1 MDRVVDLARMHSFLI
16 LLLFSFSMLA
26 GVSAHASNLISADH
40 DLKSINVGTRFYHI
54 EDPYHSLAPSI
65 IKRELYD
72 LPWQK
77 MQGKEPNFGYNP
89 SSHWFWLE
97 LENESI
103 DNVDWILEISYPIL
117 DEVDVHIFLDNG
129 EHLIWRSGD
138 TLEFNRRPI
147 KHHNHVFPIHLETS
161 QHADVLIMVR
171 SAGSIQVPATL
182 WGKDSFYQEH
192 QLNSLL
198 YGIFLGLFIVM
209 ILYNFFLY
217 ISVKDN
223 SYLFY
228 VLFAS
233 SFVLFFMSLNGYGYY
248 HLWPD
253 NPKFQQYSVFTFI
266 AITLMFLA
274 EFTIRFLK
282 VRERHIWYL
291 WLLEL
296 VQYTSAMAL
305 IGCLFFSYEIM
316 IQVLMLL
323 SIFAAGTC
331 TLVGFGARR
340 YLGNAAL
347 IYTSAWIMV
356 AGGIA
361 LLALN
366 KFGIL
371 PTNWLTQYSVPA
383 AAALQALLLSF
394 ALGYRIQDEQRNREI
409 AEKNALKERLKA
421 NQAENE
427 SQQIRIAAEAEGRAK
442 NEFLAMMSHEIRTPL
457 NGIMGMSDLL
467 KNTNMDDTQSRY
479 VNTIYHSGESL
490 LGIIN
495 DILDFSKI
503 LAGKLEIES
512 IPIHLLDLLDQC
524 ASIFAQDLEGKD
536 IDVTLELVPA
546 KDVIIKS
553 DPVRLR
559 QVILN
564 YLSNAIKFTQKG
576 SIQLILS
583 VEGNTLH
590 LKVKDTGIGIP
601 PAKQGALFEAFAQ
614 ADTSTTRQYGG
625 TGLGLAICKKIAEL
639 MGGGVNVESLEG
651 EGSTFDFYCQV
662 ETQNE
667 SHAEQPIL
675 QEKKVALLVSH
686 ALQQSFI
693 SQHVFNWGGEC
704 LYYDDIKSIPQTV
717 DYCFVESEE
726 QLLAVQDHLKLRH
739 DRIFCIGDYRSQHS
753 LRQPLTSL
761 GVLQCFEPGTQE
773 RIQSER
779 AEDINDKPL
788 NGLHILVAEDNDV
801 NQMVIKALL
810 RKLGAESKIVENG
823 EKTIAEV
830 SRNRSQYDVILM
842 DCEMPIMD
850 GFAAATNIRQDEA
863 SHGHRAIPI
872 IALTAHAMDIHKEQ
886 ARQSGMD
893 DFVSKPIKQEQL
905 IQSIQSLVRP

>member
-1 MDRVVDLARMHSFLI
+1 LLRLLTISAHYF
-16 LLLFSFSMLA
+16 LLLCLLA
-26 GVSAHASNLISADH
+26 PLSSQASNRISADH
-40 DLKSINVGTRFYHI
+40 DLESINVGARFYYL
-54 EDPYHSLAPSI
+54 EDPFHSLTSSI
-65 IKRELYD
+65 IKREVHN
-72 LPWQK
+72 LPWQ
-77 MQGKEPNFGYNP
+77 QIQDKEPNFGYNE
-89 SSHWFWLE
+89 SAHWFWLE
-97 LENESI
+97 LENASI
-103 DNVDWILEISYPIL
+103 GQVEWFLEISYPIL

-129 EHLIWRSGD
+129 KHLIWRSGD
-138 TLEFNRRPI
+138 TLNFNQRPI
-147 KHHNHVFPIHLETS
+147 EHHNHVFPINLEGAQS
-161 QHADVLIMVR
+161 ANVFIMVR
-171 SAGSIQVPATL
+171 SAGSIQVPTTL

-192 QLNSLL
+192 QLSTLL
-198 YGIFLGLFIVM
+198 YGIFLGLFVVM

-233 SFVLFFMSLNGYGYY
+233 CFVLFFMSLNGYGFYY
-248 HLWPD
+248 LWPN

-266 AITLMFLA
+266 AVTLIFLA

-282 VRERHIWYL
+282 VRERRIWYL

-296 VQYTSAMAL
+296 VQYTSAIAL
-305 IGCLFFSYEIM
+305 ISCLFFSYEVM
-316 IQVLMLL
+316 IQILMFL

-331 TLVGFGARR
+331 TLVGFGARQ

-356 AGGIA
+356 ACGIA

-366 KFGIL
+366 KFGVL
-371 PTNWLTQYSVPA
+371 PSNWVTQYSVPA

-427 SQQIRIAAEAEGRAK
+427 SQQIRIAAEAESRAK

-467 KNTNMDDTQSRY
+467 KNTNMNETQSRY

-512 IPIHLLDLLDQC
+512 VPIHLLDLLDQC
-524 ASIFAQDLEGKD
+524 AGIFAKDIEKKD

-546 KDVIIKS
+546 KDIVIES

-576 SIQLILS
+576 SVQLILS
-583 VEGNTLH
+583 VEGNTLN

-601 PAKQGALFEAFAQ
+601 PCKQASLFEAFAQ

-639 MGGGVNVESLEG
+639 MGGGVSVESNEN
-651 EGSTFDFYCQV
+651 EGSVFEFYCQIH
-662 ETQNE
+662 Q
-667 SHAEQPIL
+667 
-675 QEKKVALLVSH
+675 QEKKLLDTPQLENKKIALLVQH

-693 SQHVFNWGGEC
+693 SQHIFNWGGEC
-704 LYYDDIKSIPQTV
+704 LYYNDIKSIPNTI
-717 DYCFVESEE
+717 DYCFVDDEK
-726 QLLAVQDHLKLRH
+726 QMQAVAEHTHLRPKK
-739 DRIFCIGDYRSQHS
+739 IFCIGNYQSQHT

-761 GVLQCFEPGTQE
+761 GIWQCFKPGIQE
-773 RIQSER
+773 HIQRDQTEIIS
-779 AEDINDKPL
+779 DKPL
-788 NGLHILVAEDNDV
+788 NGLYILVAEDNEV

-810 RKLGAESKIVENG
+810 RKLGAESKILDNG
-823 EKTIAEV
+823 EKIIAEIHRK
-830 SRNRSQYDVILM
+830 RNHYDLILM

-850 GFAAATNIRQDEA
+850 GFVATKNIRHEETT
-863 SHGHRAIPI
+863 HGHKPIPI
-872 IALTAHAMDIHKEQ
+872 VALTAHAMDIHKEQ
-886 ARQSGMD
+886 AKQSGMN
-893 DFVSKPIKQEQL
+893 DFVSKPIKQDEL
-905 IQSIQSLVRP
+905 IKSIRRLVTP